1 MADNFGLKI
10 GIEGEKEFKKALSEI
25 NQSFK
30 VLGSEMKLVSSQF
43 DKNDKSVQALSAR
56 NTVLNKEIEAQ
67 KNKVETLRAALRNA
81 ADSFGENDRRTQNW
95 QIQLNNAE
103 AALNSMERELSDNER
118 AIEALSREETDAAD
132 ATERLSQEIAR
143 QEDVLA
149 GMKRAYSNAVL
160 QYGKGSGEAKELE
173 GRISRLSGELRENRE
188 RMKDAGDVAEDF
200 GDSLEDA
207 SNGADKLGSG
217 LSVATVA
224 MGNLI
229 SSGIQAALSGI
240 QELGS
245 AIWNLDEA
253 TEEYRVAQGKL
264 TTAFEEAGY
273 SGEAAQ
279 KSYNEFY
286 KILGDTDTATE
297 ASQLLAQL
305 AQNEQDITKWTN
317 IAAGVYG
324 TFGDALPMEGM
335 IESANETAKVGQ
347 VTGSLADALNWVGIS
362 EDAFNEKLAACS
374 SESERNRLIMETL
387 SGAYDEASGAFYRNN
402 EAMVASREGQ
412 AQLDATLAGLGE
424 TISNVKNSL
433 RAEFLP
439 AISEAISAFTDM
451 VNGVDGADEA
461 FAGAITGLVNTAV
474 SMLPQFVNTG
484 MQMLTSLLSGI
495 IQSLPA
501 VMEGAAQIIVT
512 LAQGIA
518 AAVPT
523 LIPQIVLVVTQIVQ
537 TLTQNLP
544 MILDAALQLILGLAQ
559 GLLDAIPVLIAAL
572 PAIITA
578 LVEFIVGAIP
588 QIIDAGIQLLTSL
601 ISALPEI
608 ITAIVAAIPQ
618 IIDGLV
624 TAILGSIPQ
633 IIDAGVNL
641 LISLIQ
647 NLPTIITTIV
657 GAIPQIIT
665 SIINALVGNIDKI
678 ILAGVQLFVALI
690 TNLPKIIVE
699 IVKAVPQIISAIVKG
714 FASGV
719 SQMANIGLNLIKGI
733 WNGIG
738 NAASWLWNKVSG
750 FCSNLLSKIKGFFG
764 ISSPSREMAWVGD
777 MLTQGLADGI
787 EDGAG
792 AAISA
797 AEDLNNGILG
807 VMDGLAADMQSAVP
821 SNFAF
826 DASGTVGSVSGSTG
840 GVGGSSFGTLITIQ
854 QMIVRS
860 EDDIRRISQELY
872 NLIQTG
878 SRAQGRFSTA

>member
-43 DKNDKSVQALSAR
+43 DANDKSIQALSAR
-56 NTVLNKEIEAQ
+56 NTVLNKEIDAQ
-67 KNKVETLRAALRNA
+67 RQKIETLRAALQNA
-81 ADSFGENDRRTQNW
+81 SDSFGENDRRTQNW

-103 AALNSMERELSDNER
+103 AALNGMERELSANER
-118 AIEALSREETDAAD
+118 AIESLSQQETEAVD
-132 ATERLSQEIAR
+132 ATERLSQEISR
-143 QEDVLA
+143 QEEELS

-160 QYGKGSGEAKELE
+160 EYGKGSSEAKELE
-173 GRISRLSGELRENRE
+173 GRISQLSGELRENRE

-200 GDSLEDA
+200 GDSLDDA
-207 SNGADKLGSG
+207 SSGADKLGAG

-229 SSGIQAALSGI
+229 SSGIQAALNGI
-240 QELGS
+240 KELGS

-264 TTAFEEAGY
+264 TTAFEAAGY
-273 SGEAAQ
+273 SGDTAQ
-279 KSYNEFY
+279 KSYTEFY

-305 AQNEQDITKWTN
+305 AQNEQDVTKWTN

-324 TFGDALPMEGM
+324 TFGDALPIEGM

-374 SESERNRLIMETL
+374 DESERNRLIMETL

-402 EAMVASREGQ
+402 EALVASREGQ
-412 AQLDATLAGLGE
+412 AQLDDTLAGLGE

-439 AISEAISAFTDM
+439 AISEVISAFTDM

-474 SMLPQFVNTG
+474 SMLPQFVDTG

-578 LVEFIVGAIP
+578 IVEFIVGAIP
-588 QIIDAGIQLLTSL
+588 QIINAGIQLLTSL
-601 ISALPEI
+601 VSALPEI

-647 NLPTIITTIV
+647 NLPAIITTIV

-665 SIINALVGNIDKI
+665 SIINALIGNIDKI

-714 FASGV
+714 FAGGV
-719 SQMANIGLNLIKGI
+719 SQMANVGLNLIKGI

-738 NAASWLWNKVSG
+738 NAASWLWGKVSG

-777 MLTQGLADGI
+777 MLTQGLAGGI

-821 SNFAF
+821 SGFAF
-826 DASGTVGSVSGSTG
+826 DASGTAGSVSGG
-840 GVGGSSFGTLITIQ
+840 MRGVGGSTFGALITIQ

-872 NLIQTG
+872 NLIQIG